1 MKKMFIILLA
11 LLFVF
16 SSISIAFADDAA
28 VLADVFILR
37 PLGIASLVGGS
48 AVFVVSLPI
57 TAINRS
63 ISKSAKELVVDPFK
77 YTFKRPI
84 GENSPDYS
92 GQ

>member
-16 SSISIAFADDAA
+16 SSISIAFASDEA
-28 VLADVFILR
+28 VLADLFFLR
-37 PLGIASLVGGS
+37 PLGLASLVGGT

-63 ISKSAKELVVDPFK
+63 ISKSAKELVADPFN
-77 YTFKRPI
+77 YTFNRPI
-84 GENSPDYS
+84 GENSRGYS